1 MRLRLLLTDP
11 TTTLVR
17 IKAITADAASITAS
31 AARKLKNTTVMMFLS
46 MPKFLG
52 PAAQGTGVECV
63 KMLRGYPAQRG
74 RG

>member
-1 MRLRLLLTDP
+1 
-11 TTTLVR
+11 
-17 IKAITADAASITAS
+17 
-31 AARKLKNTTVMMFLS
+31 LKNTTVMMFLS